1 MGTPTAERP
10 DMADYGVPEEL
21 DGVLPWS
28 WAEERL
34 ARCRNFF
41 VATASPDGRPSV
53 MPVWGLWRPDPGDFL
68 FSTAERSR
76 KTRNLQANP
85 QVSVAVDDSV
95 EVVVVDGRAELVDGA
110 DVEDG
115 LRAYA
120 AKYWEGEQRRAEGV
134 EFLKQNRV
142 VLVRPERAFGIIE
155 DEVDFSQRATRWVWP

>member
-1 MGTPTAERP
+1 
-10 DMADYGVPEEL
+10 MAAYGVPDDVE
-21 DGVLPWS
+21 GVLPWS

-41 VATASPDGRPSV
+41 VATASPAGRPSV
-53 MPVWGLWRPDPGDFL
+53 MPVWGIWRPDAGHFL
-68 FSTAERSR
+68 FSTADHSR
-76 KTRNLQANP
+76 KTRNLTANP

-95 EVVVVDGRAELVDGA
+95 EVVVIDGRAELVDGA

-115 LRAYA
+115 LVAYS
-120 AKYWEGEQRRAEGV
+120 AKYWDEAARQQESI

-142 VLVRPERAFGIIE
+142 VLVHPERAFGIIE